1 MKQNYEQWHKNCAL
15 EVTSFR
21 FKRALSNVSKNETE
35 NELPTKMTRAILP
48 VQQSISNAIC
58 FFCDSAG
65 VFSKQDFA
73 GSQKQKRITYY
84 IVLSHLIVTV
94 KFDKQRHK
102 WEIQNCEPNYQ
113 KETWWLGKRAIIKT
127 VWQNWGINFPN
138 FPTIKKIK
146 LNTFRK
152 VLKLLQLPRVCHLL
166 NTIRKIVMRL
176 HLS

>member
-1 MKQNYEQWHKNCAL
+1 MDWNRCILSQSDNKNLLDPSRTLNPRVCAQKITVDLNYLRSEGSIALTLKQNYEQWHKNCAL

-48 VQQSISNAIC
+48 VQQSISDAIC

-127 VWQNWGINFPN
+127 V
-138 FPTIKKIK
+138 
-146 LNTFRK
+146 
-152 VLKLLQLPRVCHLL
+152 
-166 NTIRKIVMRL
+166 
-176 HLS
+176 